1 MTIKNYTETVK
12 QIKSAI
18 LHSRYITA
26 KVANKEMLF
35 LYFKVGK
42 TISEKV
48 ASEKW
53 GSKTIEKLSGDLQN
67 ELKGLR
73 GFSSANLKY
82 MKRFYEEWSPYLQVN
97 ISQNQISQTVSDQIQ
112 ETDNQQNIIGS
123 SVTNQFK
130 TIPAYLY

>member
-1 MTIKNYTETVK
+1 MALQNYTETVK

-18 LHSRYITA
+18 LQSRYITA

-35 LYFKVGK
+35 LYYGVGK

-48 ASEKW
+48 AAEKW

-73 GFSSANLKY
+73 GFSSANLKK
-82 MKRFYEEWSPYLQVN
+82 MRQFYEEWIPVFQNINPQNGISPSL
-97 ISQNQISQTVSDQIQ
+97 SDQ
-112 ETDNQQNIIGS
+112 
-123 SVTNQFK
+123 
-130 TIPAYLY
+130 L